1 MKILKFII
9 LSLLAI
15 LVSCS
20 SNIVAPPLTVSQE
33 EIVKAVKAL
42 YSLDSSAK
50 ASVEQSKITAITKDN
65 LTVTSVANIV
75 SNDDNGTL
83 SFTATGKIGSQDF
96 KDVKIELSGF
106 LKNGSITLT
115 EEQLKD
121 KVKNHYNLV
130 LTNLA
135 SVEKAKIVTF
145 NNDNELSI
153 TSVTNVN
160 ADDINGT
167 LSFTVSGKYK
177 EQTITALTITV
188 IGFRKNGST
197 TLTEAEL
204 KTKVQAHYAL
214 VSTNYASAEKVKIV
228 NVDIVNG
235 LTITKVDTLRYS
247 DSNGTLSFIATGSYN
262 GQAFTNLAIS
272 YTGFAKPNDVNNQI
286 RSTSAF
292 VLDTTKWFDEQV
304 KKEGV
309 ASTLNEFIA
318 TPNTIKDYLKS
329 GSFVLENN
337 ASITAFET
345 NSNYSTFIKSV
356 QLADNGTRVNM
367 TVGYEVYSYENT
379 NGTETKTTISR
390 NDYIYSYFN
399 WYTLKDLYNYIAKDS
414 KIIRTDIDMSDR
426 FASTYQAKANY
437 AGERGSAD
445 FFNQDYLSTYNTK
458 FGLADRI
465 IIHLT
470 EQGSFG
476 ANDITGELHIHFNI
490 ADERIEDSNNFGAV
504 SSDLTTKTFTGFM
517 KLDKQEVVNK
527 VFLGFSSLTNKGT
540 DFFKTYNDQFVK
552 SDKDNSVN
560 TEYILEQPNTYLG
573 VLVQPNDANTDFVV
587 TSEYDVNNTKKS
599 YYFHFGGDLS
609 DKVSTD
615 TGIFNIQVG
624 LHYLTATLTKITVN
638 PTEKPKNNKYTYLYK
653 GHFNFTATVY
663 ANDADNFSST
673 DTVNFEIILQSDI

>member
-50 ASVEQSKITAITKDN
+50 ASVEQSKITATTKDN
-65 LTVTSVANIV
+65 LTVTSVANKV

-96 KDVKIELSGF
+96 KDIKIELTGF
-106 LKNGSITLT
+106 LKNGSTTLT

-121 KVKNHYNLV
+121 KVKTHYNLV

-160 ADDINGT
+160 SDDIKGT

-177 EQTITALTITV
+177 EQTITALIITV
-188 IGFRKNGST
+188 TGFQKKVSQ
-197 TLTEAEL
+197 TLTEEQL
-204 KTKVQAHYAL
+204 KAAVQAHYEL
-214 VSTNYASAEKVKIV
+214 VSTNYASAEKAKLI
-228 NVDIVNG
+228 NVDNVNS

-247 DSNGTLSFIATGSYN
+247 DSNGTLSFTATGSYK

-272 YTGFAKPNDVNNQI
+272 YTGFAKPNDVTNQI

-292 VLDTTKWFDEQV
+292 VLDTTKWFNEQV

-309 ASTLNEFIA
+309 ATTLNEFIA
-318 TPNTIKDYLKS
+318 TQGKIKDYLKS

-345 NSNYSTFIKSV
+345 NRNYSTFIKSV
-356 QLADNGTRVNM
+356 KVVDNGTRVNM

-390 NDYIYSYFN
+390 NDYTYSYFN
-399 WYTLKDLYNYIAKDS
+399 WYTLKDLYDYIANDPL
-414 KIIRTDIDMSDR
+414 IINADASSNPAITEF
-426 FASTYQAKANY
+426 FASVYQARANY
-437 AGERGSAD
+437 SNLTPVEP
-445 FFNQDYLSTYNTK
+445 FFNTERLSFYNTK
-458 FGLADRI
+458 FNLTDRI

-470 EQGSFG
+470 EQKSFG
-476 ANDITGELHIHFNI
+476 ANDITGELHIHFNV
-490 ADERIEDSNNFGAV
+490 ADTKTNNENSDPTAV
-504 SSDLTTKTFTGFM
+504 ISDIITKTFTGFK
-517 KLDKQEVVNK
+517 KLDNQKVVNE
-527 VFLGFSSLTNKGT
+527 VFTGFAKC
-540 DFFKTYNDQFVK
+540 DC
-552 SDKDNSVN
+552 
-560 TEYILEQPNTYLG
+560 
-573 VLVQPNDANTDFVV
+573 
-587 TSEYDVNNTKKS
+587 
-599 YYFHFGGDLS
+599 
-609 DKVSTD
+609 
-615 TGIFNIQVG
+615 
-624 LHYLTATLTKITVN
+624 
-638 PTEKPKNNKYTYLYK
+638 
-653 GHFNFTATVY
+653 Y
-663 ANDADNFSST
+663 A
-673 DTVNFEIILQSDI
+673 V